1 MKPTFATL
9 SFSAVLAAAVLF
21 ASPGWCA
28 QPGVSNPN
36 VFNRLL
42 KPLKYNQA
50 PAEDGYH
57 DPASEDVREL
67 QAPAQAFQNL
77 PKSAAG
83 NRVDWVKA
91 LDEKKI
97 APRWDRNDPN
107 AVAMAMD
114 LDIVFEVKGFTPD
127 VVYPHK
133 QHTLIL
139 DCTNCHPAIFLP
151 QKGANQMSMA
161 QIMAGQK
168 CGVCHGSVAFP
179 VSECRRCHTQKK
191 TVATRKGPAAGSIK
205 P

>member
-1 MKPTFATL
+1 MKTTYTTL
-9 SFSAVLAAAVLF
+9 SFSALIAAVVLF
-21 ASPGWCA
+21 AAQGWCA
-28 QPGVSNPN
+28 QPGVSNAN

-42 KPLKYNQA
+42 KPIKYNQP

-57 DPASEDVREL
+57 DPGAEDIQDL
-67 QAPAQAFQNL
+67 QAPLQAFQNL

-97 APRWDRNDPN
+97 SPRWDRNDPN
-107 AVAMAMD
+107 AQAMAMD

-127 VVYPHK
+127 VVYPHR

-139 DCTNCHPAIFLP
+139 DCTNCHTAIFVP
-151 QKGANQMSMA
+151 QKGANQISMA
-161 QIMAGQK
+161 AIMAGEK

-179 VSECRRCHTQKK
+179 ISECRRCHTKKK
-191 TVATRKGPAAGSIK
+191 TVATKKGPAAGSVK

>member
-1 MKPTFATL
+1 MKPTSITL
-9 SFSAVLAAAVLF
+9 SFFAVLGAVMLV

-28 QPGVSNPN
+28 QPGASNPN
-36 VFNRLL
+36 AFNRLF
-42 KPLKYNQA
+42 KPTKYNLP

-57 DPASEDVREL
+57 DAAAEDVREL

-77 PKSAAG
+77 PKSASG
-83 NRVDWVKA
+83 NKVDWVKA
-91 LDEKKI
+91 VDEKKI
-97 APRWDRNDPN
+97 TPVWDRGDP
-107 AVAMAMD
+107 AAQAMPMD
-114 LDIVFEVKGFTPD
+114 LDIVFEVKGTTPD
-127 VVYPHK
+127 VVYPHR

-139 DCTNCHPAIFLP
+139 DCTSCHPDIFVP

-179 VSECRRCHTQKK
+179 IAECRRCHTNKK
-191 TVATRKGPAAGSIK
+191 TVASKKGSAARSSK